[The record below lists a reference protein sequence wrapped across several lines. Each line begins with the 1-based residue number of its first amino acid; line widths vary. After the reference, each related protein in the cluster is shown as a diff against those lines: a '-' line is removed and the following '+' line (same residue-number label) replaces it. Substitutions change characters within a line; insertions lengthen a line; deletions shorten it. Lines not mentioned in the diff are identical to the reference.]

1 METSI
6 TAAGAIDTFLVLL
19 IGIGPKLA
27 LVPFLEIT
35 ASLDPA
41 KRRVLRKMLTT
52 AAVVAVVL
60 MVLGELLRALLHFTI
75 GSLSIAGGVILL
87 VLAVWMVLGPPDGS
101 SHRTAGKDPM
111 QLAQFPLAV
120 PYLLNP
126 VGIVGLMTI
135 SAEAKSLSVF
145 AVEFGILVF
154 VLLLDV
160 VVFRWANRVS
170 EKLDEGRMLV
180 TEKVFG
186 FLIAAIAVQLVLDG
200 LATVGVIAPSRTKHM
215 GCLGIASRTAQGARS
230 RVRKLGEVGPREIDH
245 QDVRQQGWVQADLLD
260 AVGVLR
266 RQRSA
271 PRNSRIDLDSSPCVE
286 LSAVSRRL
294 LGWAPAILMILITL
308 ALIIGESRTP
318 RSELVGCPLA
328 YNRHILRNV
337 CAADHSPGGGST
349 AGHPTDGNAAKQSPQ
364 RPPSFKARAGNAAK
378 AVSSVIDRSGDRGA
392 TSNTYRTY
400 MVMLLIGAPLLIDD
414 QVARNFLERA
424 QHLSE

>member
-1 METSI
+1 MTSI

-41 KRRVLRKMLTT
+41 ARQRVLRKMLTT
-52 AAVVAVVL
+52 AAAVAVIL
-60 MVLGELLRALLHFTI
+60 MVLGELLRTLLHFTI

-87 VLAVWMVLGPPDGS
+87 VLAVYMVLSPPDGS

-111 QLAQFPLAV
+111 QLALFPLAV

-154 VLLLDV
+154 VFVIDV
-160 VVFRWANRVS
+160 AVFRLANRVS

-200 LATVGVIAPSRTKHM
+200 M
-215 GCLGIASRTAQGARS
+215 
-230 RVRKLGEVGPREIDH
+230 
-245 QDVRQQGWVQADLLD
+245 VQI
-260 AVGVLR
+260 GVL
-266 RQRSA
+266 A
-271 PRNSRIDLDSSPCVE
+271 
-286 LSAVSRRL
+286 
-294 LGWAPAILMILITL
+294 
-308 ALIIGESRTP
+308 
-318 RSELVGCPLA
+318 
-328 YNRHILRNV
+328 
-337 CAADHSPGGGST
+337 
-349 AGHPTDGNAAKQSPQ
+349 
-364 RPPSFKARAGNAAK
+364 
-378 AVSSVIDRSGDRGA
+378 SV
-392 TSNTYRTY
+392 
-400 MVMLLIGAPLLIDD
+400 P
-414 QVARNFLERA
+414 
-424 QHLSE
+424 H